1 MHCLLSNPF
10 QGQNIG
16 DHFVGPLGHSA
27 SQAPQTLSC
36 SIPNAFGGASLV
48 NEHAKQLSCKMVADK
63 IPFIEAW
70 YLKEVIQVIKS
81 KFSSAAYRAIEI
93 EWFADEVGLFVR

>member
-1 MHCLLSNPF
+1 
-10 QGQNIG
+10 
-16 DHFVGPLGHSA
+16 
-27 SQAPQTLSC
+27 
-36 SIPNAFGGASLV
+36 
-48 NEHAKQLSCKMVADK
+48 MVADK